1 MLLVIH
7 KYSAQALQ
15 SKSQLVS
22 YEILSV
28 TTNTQTQSSAWYPK
42 CASNYQAL
50 TSYVV
55 CPDFVY
61 GLL

>member
-1 MLLVIH
+1 MKECFWSYINILLGLFRANL
-7 KYSAQALQ
+7 S
-15 SKSQLVS
+15 
-22 YEILSV
+22 LSV
-28 TTNTQTQSSAWYPK
+28 TTQIQTQSSAWYPK